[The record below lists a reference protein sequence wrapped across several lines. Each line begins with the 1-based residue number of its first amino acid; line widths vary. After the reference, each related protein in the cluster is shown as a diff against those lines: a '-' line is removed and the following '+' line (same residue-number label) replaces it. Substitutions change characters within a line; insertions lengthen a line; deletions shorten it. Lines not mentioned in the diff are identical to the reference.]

1 MTEFI
6 FSRIKTKPGVSF
18 LYFNSI
24 SAGKPFGLLKS
35 EARGVLI
42 RLRKV
47 TRPFYAI

>member
-24 SAGKPFGLLKS
+24 SAGKPFGFPQS

-42 RLRKV
+42 RSRKSQDH
-47 TRPFYAI
+47 FM